1 MRNLVSQNP
10 FMAKGKVLFN
20 ISKFSEEQEDVK
32 EPIKIYLNHDVADC
46 SSDRDC
52 RNVGDIVELGEPPL
66 VKTKVATF
74 VRL

>member
-10 FMAKGKVLFN
+10 FIAKGRVLFS

-32 EPIKIYLNHDVADC
+32 EPIKIYLNHDVVDH

-52 RNVGDIVELGEPPL
+52 QNVGDIVIGEPPL
-66 VKTKVATF
+66 VKTKGTAF